1 LQWDG
6 QRAASPN
13 NIAAIAID
21 LEALSIR
28 DGVVQAVFFKIV
40 FQSRKWGGMEVDGL
54 NLRA

>member
-28 DGVVQAVFFKIV
+28 DGVVAGSFFQNSLSIKEM
-40 FQSRKWGGMEVDGL
+40 GGDGS
-54 NLRA
+54 